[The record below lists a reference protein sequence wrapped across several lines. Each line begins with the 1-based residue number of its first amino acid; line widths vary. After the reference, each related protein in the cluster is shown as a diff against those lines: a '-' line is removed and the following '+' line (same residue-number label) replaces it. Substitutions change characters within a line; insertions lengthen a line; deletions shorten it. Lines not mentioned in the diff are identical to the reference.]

1 MKLSKNF
8 SLQELT
14 KSQTAIRMGL
24 DNNPSQAHI
33 ENLRILCE
41 RVLQPVRDHF
51 NKSVTV
57 TSGYRN
63 VILNRK
69 IGGSET
75 SQHCSGMA
83 ADIEIFGV
91 PTHEVSDWIKQNLMF
106 DQLILEFYTP
116 GDVNSGWTHVSY
128 NPDVNQNRKEYMAA
142 LRIDGK
148 TQYKQIS
155 GLSTDRYVKIT
166 S

>member
-1 MKLSKNF
+1 MGPSRVNV
-8 SLQELT
+8 
-14 KSQTAIRMGL
+14 SQSR
-24 DNNPSQAHI
+24 S
-33 ENLRILCE
+33 E
-41 RVLQPVRDHF
+41 R
-51 NKSVTV
+51 
-57 TSGYRN
+57 
-63 VILNRK
+63 
-69 IGGSET
+69 
-75 SQHCSGMA
+75 A
-83 ADIEIFGV
+83 ADIEIFGT
-91 PTHEVSDWIKQNLMF
+91 PTHEVSDWIKENLMF